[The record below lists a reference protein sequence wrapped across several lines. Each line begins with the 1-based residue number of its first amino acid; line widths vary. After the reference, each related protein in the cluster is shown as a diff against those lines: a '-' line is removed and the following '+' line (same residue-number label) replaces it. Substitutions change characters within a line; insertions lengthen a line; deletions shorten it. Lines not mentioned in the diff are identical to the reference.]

1 VAAPLN
7 LKRVVHKLFK
17 SADAWRLSGE
27 SALDASFATILWSII
42 IVTDIALALARM
54 FMAPGTLRLSF
65 ALAIP
70 ILILLGALINA
81 VYNRITSGHALDAP
95 PRRKVSRP

>member
-7 LKRVVHKLFK
+7 PKRVIHKLFK
-17 SADAWRLSGE
+17 SADGVAAERR

-70 ILILLGALINA
+70 VLILLGALINA

>member
-1 VAAPLN
+1 M
-7 LKRVVHKLFK
+7 
-17 SADAWRLSGE
+17 
-27 SALDASFATILWSII
+27 DASFATILWSII

-70 ILILLGALINA
+70 ILILLGALI
-81 VYNRITSGHALDAP
+81 YGTMFWSKRDKRIDTITEKGTALEYADEERDRPDRGVKTSP
-95 PRRKVSRP
+95 MN